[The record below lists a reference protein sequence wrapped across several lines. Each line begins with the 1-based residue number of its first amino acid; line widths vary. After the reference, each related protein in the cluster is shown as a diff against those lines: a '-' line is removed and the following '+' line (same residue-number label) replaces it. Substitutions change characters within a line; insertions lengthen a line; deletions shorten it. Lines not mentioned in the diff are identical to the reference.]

1 MPRSRSVL
9 AYGALLAA
17 LVLPHALRAQVASG
31 PTAIARGASTDSA
44 TATAEGTV
52 RVLYRLV
59 SFSAG
64 EPTDWT
70 KVRALFL
77 PEAVVVLRTS
87 RTATSVFPLDGFIND
102 FVAFDT
108 IPAVARAGFT
118 ETVVR
123 LRPMVLG
130 NVAHV
135 LVLYE
140 AHVTGSPRPPQ
151 QGVDSFHLVRRDG
164 RWWIVSVVNEVL
176 APDRPLPA
184 ELQP

>member
-1 MPRSRSVL
+1 MNRLHAVL
-9 AYGALLAA
+9 ACCALPAA
-17 LVLPHALRAQVASG
+17 LAFAPVLPAQG
-31 PTAIARGASTDSA
+31 PAAPADTV
-44 TATAEGTV
+44 TATAEGAV
-52 RVLYRLV
+52 RALYRLV
-59 SFSAG
+59 SFRAG
-64 EPTDWT
+64 ETTDWAR
-70 KVRALFL
+70 VRALFL

-87 RTATSVFPLDGFIND
+87 RTATTVFSLDGFVND

-108 IPAVARAGFT
+108 IPVVARGGFT

-151 QGVDSFHLVRRDG
+151 QGVDSFHLVRRDD
-164 RWWIVSVVNEVL
+164 RWWIASIMNEVL
-176 APDRPLPA
+176 APERPLPA
-184 ELQP
+184 ALQP